1 MNTLRANSVT
11 KQSVQFK
18 VLNDGQCREIV
29 HAAFRV
35 LERTGCTVHH
45 EEALKLLQDAGCNVD
60 GNRVRIPTHLLEK
73 AIRTAPTQITI
84 YDREGNP
91 ALHLGAAS
99 GKSHFIAG
107 MENQYLIDTDTG
119 EKRLTTKQDVANV
132 GKVIDALPNVDV
144 ACGLACI
151 SDCTPQMADVYEA
164 RILLE
169 NTTKPIIVWNFD
181 LDGIKTQVEMCAAVA
196 GGMDKFLAKPFILA
210 GGAASTPLAHSE
222 DALDKM
228 LYMFKLGLPGPYVA
242 ATMLGGTA
250 PATLAGSFVMGLADT
265 LVGLLLSQLTN
276 EGCPFIAT
284 TYTDILDMKSM
295 AFCLTGPEVAL
306 GQAATADIFRYL
318 DLPFSVHLGV
328 TDSPVFDQQAAFDIG
343 VQIYTG
349 ILSGA
354 NLNMFLG
361 YLETAMSASLE
372 CLVFGDEVIGY
383 CRRIVEG
390 IEVSAETLAEE
401 AINNVGPN
409 GNFLGEEHTMNH
421 FKERW
426 VPTNFIR
433 TTYEKWADDGR
444 KDLKVRAHE
453 KVKNILAQEIRKP
466 LAPEV
471 LAELDAI
478 VAEAEKRYQK

>member
-1 MNTLRANSVT
+1 MNTNQTNFVT
-11 KQSVQFK
+11 RQSIQFK
-18 VLNDGQCREIV
+18 VLNEGQCSEIV

-35 LERTGCTVHH
+35 LERTGCNVHH
-45 EEALKLLQDAGCNVD
+45 DVALKLLRDAGCRVD
-60 GNRVRIPTHLLEK
+60 GNRVKIPTHLLEK
-73 AIRTAPTQITI
+73 AIRTAPSQITI

-91 ALHLGAAS
+91 ALHLGARN
-99 GKSHFIAG
+99 GKSYFIAG
-107 MENQYLIDTDTG
+107 LENQYLIDTDTD

-151 SDCTPQMADVYEA
+151 SDCPPQLADVYEA
-164 RILLE
+164 KILLE
-169 NTTKPIIVWNFD
+169 NTTKPILVWNFD
-181 LDGIKTQVEMCAAVA
+181 LESFKTQIEMCAAVA
-196 GGMDKFLAKPFILA
+196 GGMDKFLDKPFIIA
-210 GGAASTPLAHSE
+210 GGASSTPLAHSE

-228 LYMFKLGLPGPYVA
+228 LYMFELGLPSPYIA

-284 TYTDILDMKSM
+284 TYTDILDMKTM
-295 AFCLTGPEVAL
+295 GFCLTGPEVSL
-306 GQAATADIFRYL
+306 GEAATADIFRYL
-318 DLPFSVHLGV
+318 NLPFCVHLGC
-328 TDSPVFDQQAAFDIG
+328 TDSPVFDEQAAFDIG
-343 VQIYTG
+343 IQIYTG

-361 YLETAMSASLE
+361 YLETAMSSSLE
-372 CLVFGDEVIGY
+372 ALVFGDEAIGY

-390 IEVSAETLAEE
+390 VEISAETLAEE

-409 GNFLGEEHTMNH
+409 GNFLAEEHTMNH
-421 FKERW
+421 FRERW
-426 VPTNFIR
+426 VPTNFVR
-433 TTYEKWADDGR
+433 TTYDKWAADGK
-444 KDLKVRAHE
+444 KDLKDRAKE
-453 KVKNILAQEIRKP
+453 KVKEIVAKGIRKP

-471 LAELDAI
+471 LAELDVI
-478 VAEAEKRYQK
+478 VAKAEKKLK